1 MKKVLSTALI
11 LGALYG
17 TANAAHITSP
27 TYLPEAGKILSNIK
41 VGYTT
46 SEFDKVPTGENDEK
60 YKAGNIDL
68 EGKLG
73 LMDQLSLNYGFSF
86 DFSRKER
93 DEDMSAGFDN
103 YYFGVTGRVID
114 AVENK
119 LDIILNVGQEDS
131 FFTRGQVYV
140 DLALR
145 YGLDLDMY
153 NLGLS
158 AKARY
163 YNDTERDNNK
173 YERDMA
179 FTFALENEFI
189 FTEDFT
195 VGLDLFYTINGKV
208 KYKEDGVL
216 IERTKS
222 FDEYGFNID
231 ANYAVAQ
238 DNFIGVYFGMAF
250 SDMNYLDEGYK
261 DPTEY
266 NFGVKYVAQF

>member
-17 TANAAHITSP
+17 TANAAPITSP

-41 VGYTT
+41 LGYTN
-46 SEFDKVPTGENDEK
+46 SEFDKVPTGEKDEK
-60 YKAGNIDL
+60 YEAGNIDL

-103 YYFGVTGRVID
+103 YYFGVTGRVVD
-114 AVENK
+114 AMENK
-119 LDIILNVGQEDS
+119 LDIILNIGQEDS
-131 FFTRGQVYV
+131 FFARRQVYV

-163 YNDTERDNNK
+163 YNDTEDDNIK
-173 YERDMA
+173 IERDMA
-179 FTFALENEFI
+179 FTFALENEFT
-189 FTEDFT
+189 FTQDFT
-195 VGLDLFYTINGKV
+195 VGLDLFYTLNGKV
-208 KYKEDGVL
+208 KTKESGVL
-216 IERTKS
+216 VERTKS

-238 DNFIGVYFGMAF
+238 DNFIGIYFGMTF
-250 SDMNYLDEGYK
+250 SDLDYLDEGYK
-261 DPTEY
+261 DPTDY
-266 NFGVKYVAQF
+266 NFGVKYVAEF